1 MLQAEVDLSDLTNLN
16 GDYIETNL
24 TRTNGEAVGKLI
36 LTVETFKKGSKF
48 SEKVSSQVFF
58 EAVKEL
64 REVQATAAAKNIK
77 NLIVN
82 NTLADTL
89 MTISAMTLILEKED
103 AEIFMREGFIEV
115 KYGLS
120 IRAYS
125 SLVRMASKESAN
137 WQDYLEFM
145 KNDGVKFEFFFF
157 HYDELGSLVCKAKG
171 EIKYVVFDETIN
183 LHTIQMFDKRS
194 AKYAN
199 LMVKFMEK
207 SVDKVNINNKLEK
220 RLREQEPLIQR
231 CIEEFNQFKFENKN
245 NNHILSEKQWELEQL
260 QMAAEEAKQ
269 RPLNPEEKKKNS
281 EHAKFI
287 EFLQKEMIKIER

>member
-1 MLQAEVDLSDLTNLN
+1 MKIGSEEFISRSEGEFISENQLVFNEAFSYVYDGSSHLLFIEIFKHHRYLDNSDLDQVLQAEVDLSDLTNLN

-24 TRTNGEAVGKLI
+24 HRTSGEPVGKLI

-48 SEKVSSQVFF
+48 YEKVSSQTFF
-58 EAVKEL
+58 AAVKEL
-64 REVQATAAAKNIK
+64 REIQATAAAKNIK

-89 MTISAMTLILEKED
+89 MTINAMTLILEKED
-103 AEIFMREGFIEV
+103 GEIFMRDGFVQI

-125 SLVRMASKESAN
+125 SLAKISSKESVN
-137 WQDYLEFM
+137 WQDYIEFM

-157 HYDELGSLVCKAKG
+157 HYDELGNLVCKAKG

-194 AKYAN
+194 AKYAS
-199 LMVKFMEK
+199 LMVKFAEK

-220 RLREQEPLIQR
+220 RIREQEAMIQH
-231 CIEEFNQFKFENKN
+231 CIEEFNQFKF
-245 NNHILSEKQWELEQL
+245 
-260 QMAAEEAKQ
+260 
-269 RPLNPEEKKKNS
+269 
-281 EHAKFI
+281 
-287 EFLQKEMIKIER
+287 